1 MSVSI
6 AATVL
11 LRQDLVQITDLDP
24 EQLIVMQNTLAG
36 DAGGN
41 TSAITAT
48 VPTGFAAMLIRA
60 STNVAGVGTATNVVT
75 RVRIDSNTIDE
86 FASGPFNID
95 TFQRFANM
103 IPAPVLWI
111 NDLIDVSSTVDNVL
125 AQTHGFELIM
135 YLWDMQTARNLPQKF
150 FWPGTMSS

>member
-1 MSVSI
+1 MSVSV
-6 AATVL
+6 AAAVL
-11 LRQDLVQITDLDP
+11 LRKDLVQVSDLDP
-24 EQLIVMQNTLAG
+24 EQLVVMQNTLPG

-41 TSAITAT
+41 SSTITAT

-60 STNVAGVGTATNVVT
+60 STNVNGNATATNVVT
-75 RVRIDSNTIDE
+75 RVRIDGDTIDE

-95 TFQRFANM
+95 AFQRFQNV

-111 NDLIDVSSTVDNVL
+111 NDLIQVDSQIDNVL

-135 YLWDMQTARNLPQKF
+135 YLWDLQTARNLPQKF
-150 FWPGTMSS
+150 FWPGTLS